1 MKKGIIVLLLIA
13 IIAFSLSANDRSE
26 AALKINAYKTGSGST
41 EEYLILKIY
50 DSVTGS
56 LTTLENNDKIDIDDY
71 LSTTDASNKLL
82 GEVSNSPAGRLVFV
96 THVEGNI
103 TGSFTVKVE
112 MTPLAYS
119 DNGKFDLDKRI
130 PFYFHPMN
138 VLYYFK
144 KAEATTTGTY
154 TIADNSSSTAGTT
167 VNTKDNGSINFNWN
181 VTNTEIDALV
191 SDDAWV
197 YRGGVG
203 MVISKD
209 DYAKSP
215 NGKYAST
222 VTITLGVNS

>member
-13 IIAFSLSANDRSE
+13 SLVFSLSATDRSE
-26 AALKINAYKTGSGST
+26 ATLKINAYKTGSGST
-41 EEYLILKIY
+41 EEQLILKVY

-71 LSTTDASNKLL
+71 LSTTDTSNKLL
-82 GEVSNSPAGRLVFV
+82 GEVSKSSTGRLLFV
-96 THVEGNI
+96 THVEGNM
-103 TGSFTVKVE
+103 TGSFTIKVV
-112 MTPLAYS
+112 MSPLAYT

-144 KAEATTTGTY
+144 NAGAKTNGTY
-154 TIADNSSSTAGTT
+154 TIADNTTSTTGTI
-167 VNTKDNGSINFNWN
+167 VNTKTDGSISFNWN
-181 VTNTEIDALV
+181 VSNTGSDKLI
-191 SDDAWV
+191 SDDVWV

-222 VTITLGVNS
+222 VTVTLEAN

>member
-13 IIAFSLSANDRSE
+13 SLVFSLSATDRSE
-26 AALKINAYKTGSGST
+26 TTLKINAYKTGSGST
-41 EEYLILKIY
+41 EEQLILKVY

-71 LSTTDASNKLL
+71 LSTTDTSNKLL
-82 GEVSNSPAGRLVFV
+82 GEVSKSSTGRLLFV
-96 THVEGNI
+96 THVEGNM
-103 TGSFTVKVE
+103 TGSFTIKVV
-112 MTPLAYS
+112 MSPLAYT

-144 KAEATTTGTY
+144 NAGAKTNGTY
-154 TIADNSSSTAGTT
+154 TIADNTTSTTGTI
-167 VNTKDNGSINFNWN
+167 VNTKTDGSISFNWN
-181 VTNTEIDALV
+181 VSNTGSDKLI
-191 SDDAWV
+191 SDDVWV

-222 VTITLGVNS
+222 VTVTLEAN

>member
-13 IIAFSLSANDRSE
+13 SLVFSLSATDRSE
-26 AALKINAYKTGSGST
+26 ATLKINAYKTGSCST
-41 EEYLILKIY
+41 EEQLILKVY

-71 LSTTDASNKLL
+71 LSTTDTSNKLL
-82 GEVSNSPAGRLVFV
+82 GEVSKSSTGRLLFV
-96 THVEGNI
+96 THVEGNM
-103 TGSFTVKVE
+103 TGSFTIKVV
-112 MTPLAYS
+112 MSPLAYT

-144 KAEATTTGTY
+144 NAGAKTNGTY
-154 TIADNSSSTAGTT
+154 TIADNTTSTTGTI
-167 VNTKDNGSINFNWN
+167 VNTKTDGSISFNWN
-181 VTNTEIDALV
+181 VSNTGSDKLI
-191 SDDAWV
+191 SDDVWV

-222 VTITLGVNS
+222 VTVTLEAN

>member
-13 IIAFSLSANDRSE
+13 SLVFSLSATDRSE
-26 AALKINAYKTGSGST
+26 ATLKINAYKTGSGST
-41 EEYLILKIY
+41 EEQLILKVY

-56 LTTLENNDKIDIDDY
+56 LTTLGNNDKIDIDDY
-71 LSTTDASNKLL
+71 LSTTDTSNKLL
-82 GEVSNSPAGRLVFV
+82 GEVSTSSTGRLLFV
-96 THVEGNI
+96 THVEGNM
-103 TGSFTVKVE
+103 TGSFTIKVV
-112 MTPLAYS
+112 MSPLAYR

-138 VLYYFK
+138 VLCYFK
-144 KAEATTTGTY
+144 NAGAKTNGTY
-154 TIADNSSSTAGTT
+154 TIAGNTTSTTGAI
-167 VNTKDNGSINFNWN
+167 VNTTDNGSISFNWK
-181 VTNTEIDALV
+181 VSNTGGDKLI
-191 SDDAWV
+191 SDDVWV

-222 VTITLGVNS
+222 VTVTLEAN